1 MSDDTA
7 WLDATGQA
15 ELVRTKEVSP
25 SELVA
30 AAIARIEK
38 LNPELNAVIHELFE
52 RARGEAAGELPDG
65 PFRGVPFLLKDLGAE
80 LAGTPFNEGL
90 AFSGDYRS
98 TVTQTLTQRYIDAG
112 FVICGKTNTP
122 ELGILP
128 TTEPQ
133 RFGPSRNP
141 WNTGHSTGG
150 SSGGSA
156 AAVASGMVPAAHAND
171 GGGSIRIPASCCG
184 LVGLKPTRARNSL
197 APQYG
202 DLMGGLVA
210 EHVVTRSVRDSAAIL
225 DLTAG
230 PVPGDPYWAPPLR
243 GPSFSA
249 AAASAAGAAARGG
262 HGGRRPPAARSTPTA
277 WRRSGRRPRCASRWG
292 TRWSEAALSVD
303 GDAFVT
309 HFVNQWA
316 CSNAWAIAD
325 WEKRLGRQVAEGD
338 LEPLSWALI
347 ELGRSVNGGQ
357 YLVSVQELQ
366 YISRQIADYFEGIDV
381 LLTPTLAEPP
391 APLGTFDSP
400 PGEPLTGLFRA
411 ATYTPFTPPFNVTGQ
426 PGISLPLHWSEDGL
440 PIGVQFV
447 GRFGDEET
455 LLVAGRPARAGGPV
469 GGAPAAGLGLGGPGG
484 RPPGHSAC
492 PSRSWACTCCSGCTA
507 TWPTCPPACGWA
519 GRARAAGRGP
529 WRRRRTPRRAPSPS
543 SPVP

>member
-25 SELVA
+25 AELVG
-30 AAIARIEK
+30 AAITRMET
-38 LNPELNAVIHELFE
+38 LNPRLNAIIHELFD

-80 LAGTPFNEGL
+80 LAGTPFSEGL
-90 AFSGDYRS
+90 ECAGDYRS
-98 TVTQTLTQRYIDAG
+98 TVTQELTQRYLDAG
-112 FVICGKTNTP
+112 FVVCGKTNTP

-128 TTEPQ
+128 TTEPR

-141 WNTGHSTGG
+141 WDTGHSTGG

-184 LVGLKPTRARNSL
+184 LVGLKPTRGRNSL

-225 DLTAG
+225 DATAG
-230 PVPGDPYWAPPLR
+230 PVPGDPYWAPPRR
-243 GPSFSA
+243 GPSFA
-249 AAASAAGAAARGG
+249 AAAATPPPRLRIAVMTASPTGSDVHPDCVAAARAAATQCESLG
-262 HGGRRPPAARSTPTA
+262 HQVEG
-277 WRRSGRRPRCASRWG
+277 
-292 TRWSEAALSVD
+292 AALSVD

-309 HFVNQWA
+309 DFINAWA
-316 CSNAWAIAD
+316 AGNAWAIGD
-325 WEKRLGRQVAEGD
+325 WERRLRRAVTEAEV
-338 LEPLSWALI
+338 EPLSWALI
-347 ELGRSVNGGQ
+347 ELGRSLNAGQ
-357 YLVSVQELQ
+357 YLAAVQGLQ
-366 YISRQIADYFEGIDV
+366 RATRQIGAYFEGIDV
-381 LLTPTLAEPP
+381 LVTPTLGEPP

-400 PGEPLTGLFRA
+400 PGEPLAGLFRA
-411 ATYTPFTPPFNVTGQ
+411 AAYVPFTPPFNVTGQ
-426 PGISLPLHWSEDGL
+426 PAISLPLHWNEAGL

-447 GRFGDEET
+447 GRLGDEET
-455 LLVAGRPARAGGPV
+455 LLALAGQLEQAAPWAAR
-469 GGAPAAGLGLGGPGG
+469 
-484 RPPGHSAC
+484 RPPV
-492 PSRSWACTCCSGCTA
+492 
-507 TWPTCPPACGWA
+507 
-519 GRARAAGRGP
+519 RA
-529 WRRRRTPRRAPSPS
+529 
-543 SPVP
+543 

>member
-1 MSDDTA
+1 MSDDTT

-15 ELVRTKEVSP
+15 ELVRSGEVSP
-25 SELVA
+25 LELVA
-30 AAIARIEK
+30 AAITRIEK

-52 RARGEAAGELPDG
+52 RARGEAAGALPDG

-98 TVTQTLTQRYIDAG
+98 PTTQTLTQRYIDAG

-128 TTEPQ
+128 TAEPR

-141 WNTGHSTGG
+141 WNTNYSTGG

-197 APQYG
+197 APAYG

-249 AAASAAGAAARGG
+249 AAAEPPARLGVGVMADSPTGSEVHPDCVTAVRAAASLCESLG
-262 HGGRRPPAARSTPTA
+262 HQVE
-277 WRRSGRRPRCASRWG
+277 
-292 TRWSEAALSVD
+292 EAALAVG
-303 GDAFVT
+303 GDD
-309 HFVNQWA
+309 FVNQWA
-316 CSNAWAIAD
+316 CSNAWAMAD
-325 WEKRLGRQVAEGD
+325 WEKRLGRPAAEGD
-338 LEPLSWALI
+338 VEPLSWALI

-391 APLGTFDSP
+391 AALGTFDSP
-400 PGEPLTGLFRA
+400 PGEPLTGLLRA
-411 ATYTPFTPPFNVTGQ
+411 ATY
-426 PGISLPLHWSEDGL
+426 
-440 PIGVQFV
+440 
-447 GRFGDEET
+447 
-455 LLVAGRPARAGGPV
+455 
-469 GGAPAAGLGLGGPGG
+469 
-484 RPPGHSAC
+484 
-492 PSRSWACTCCSGCTA
+492 
-507 TWPTCPPACGWA
+507 
-519 GRARAAGRGP
+519 
-529 WRRRRTPRRAPSPS
+529 
-543 SPVP
+543 